1 MKYSHLFALTL
12 IASLALFTSC
22 KDNGAATTEQPQA
35 PATTE
40 TINPTDPNATTSTSP
55 SGEQHF
61 KCQKPGC
68 TGGADA
74 QGKCPV
80 CGSDLVHNAAYHGQ
94 TVPQGSSPA
103 NAVPIDPKTG
113 APTANVQPTPPP
125 AQNAKGEY
133 HYTCA
138 KGHPGA
144 ATAGNCATCGA
155 ALTHN
160 KAYHDQ

>member
-1 MKYSHLFALTL
+1 MKHSHLLL
-12 IASLALFTSC
+12 LLVSVSLALMVSC
-22 KDNGAATTEQPQA
+22 KDSQTSSTEQA
-35 PATTE
+35 PATGTE
-40 TINPTDPNATTSTSP
+40 TTTNMDPNSSP
-55 SGEQHF
+55 STTVPGEPHF
-61 KCQKPGC
+61 KCSKPGC
-68 TGGADA
+68 TGSADA

-80 CGSDLVHNAAYHGQ
+80 CGSDLVHNAAYHGN

-113 APTANVQPTPPP
+113 QPTANVQPTPPP

-155 ALTHN
+155 PLTHN